1 MSPIYFIVYL
11 RAIFNV
17 SAIFDLSINTKKV
30 FIMKTKF
37 LSLFAMAAL
46 FTAVVSC
53 KNENKN
59 ETEAAEA
66 EAAVEATAEATKYM
80 VDKEASEIKWLG
92 EKPTGTHDGVVGLE
106 SGVVRV
112 EGEQISGSFL
122 IDMTSITVQDLEGDQ
137 KASLE
142 DHLKGTVEG
151 KEGDFFNVQKFPTA
165 AFEITGVTEGEDGKK
180 MMSGNLTLK
189 ETKKNI
195 EFPVTYEVSGN
206 TMTLKSEPF
215 TIDRTDWNVNYGSKS
230 VFDNLGDKFI
240 NDDID
245 LEFTI
250 VANQQM

>member
-1 MSPIYFIVYL
+1 
-11 RAIFNV
+11 
-17 SAIFDLSINTKKV
+17 
-30 FIMKTKF
+30 MKIKL
-37 LSLFAMAAL
+37 LSLFTLAVL

-53 KNENKN
+53 KNEAKN

-66 EAAVEATAEATKYM
+66 EAAAEVSTEAAKYM
-80 VDKEASEIKWLG
+80 VDKNESEIAWEG
-92 EKPTGTHDGVVGLE
+92 AKPTGTHTGTVKLE
-106 SGVVRV
+106 SGVVRLEDSV
-112 EGEQISGSFL
+112 ISGSFL
-122 IDMTSITVQDLEGDQ
+122 IDMTSILVTDLEGDQ

-165 AFEITGVTEGEDGKK
+165 AFEITGVTEKDGKK

-195 EFPVTYEVSGN
+195 EFPVMYEVAGN

-215 TIDRTDWNVNYGSKS
+215 TIDRTEWGVNYGSKS

-240 NDDID
+240 NDEIQ
-245 LEFTI
+245 LEFKI
-250 VANQQM
+250 VATQQM

>member
-11 RAIFNV
+11 RGKTNSSVNFE
-17 SAIFDLSINTKKV
+17 LSINTKKV
-30 FIMKTKF
+30 NRMKTKF
-37 LSLFAMAAL
+37 LTLFTMAAMV
-46 FTAVVSC
+46 TALVSC
-53 KNENKN
+53 KDEKKN

-92 EKPTGTHDGVVGLE
+92 EKPTGTHDGIVGLE

-112 EGEQISGSFL
+112 EGDQVSGSFL

-151 KEGDFFNVQKFPTA
+151 KEGDFFNVQKYPTA
-165 AFEITGVTEGEDGKK
+165 AFEITGITEGEDGKK
-180 MMSGNLTLK
+180 MMAGNLTLK

-215 TIDRTDWNVNYGSKS
+215 TIDRTDWDVNYGSKS

-240 NDDID
+240 NDDIE
-245 LEFTI
+245 LEISI